1 MDTLLDFQFVAVLN
15 LLIIVL
21 WPATGPYMGTRT
33 ATDGAR
39 WSGMNALSIIMLILT
54 VIAVI
59 LDIVFLAGGHSH

>member
-1 MDTLLDFQFVAVLN
+1 MSTLLNFEFLVILN
-15 LLIIVL
+15 LLVTL
-21 WPATGPYMGTRT
+21 AWPATGPYMGTRT

-59 LDIVFLAGGHSH
+59 LDIVFLAGGHAH